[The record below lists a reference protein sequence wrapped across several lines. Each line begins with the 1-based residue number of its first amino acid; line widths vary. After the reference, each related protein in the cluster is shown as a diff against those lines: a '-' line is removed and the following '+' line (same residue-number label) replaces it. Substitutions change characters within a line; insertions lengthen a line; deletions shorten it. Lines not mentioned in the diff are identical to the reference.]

1 MSDTL
6 LTVPVTVELFDD
18 DERQLINQIVSGASF
33 SIART
38 ELLSLVMDMRNLTS
52 AEDADF
58 AAVVDGLY
66 SKLNN
71 LTDDEWDDL
80 KGLLPFPV
88 NISAAEES
96 FDVFPGEEE

>member
-1 MSDTL
+1 MSDTIL
-6 LTVPVTVELFDD
+6 NTPVTVDLFDD
-18 DERQLINQIVSGASF
+18 DERQLVNQIVSGASF

-58 AAVVDGLY
+58 AAVVDSLY
-66 SKLNN
+66 AKVNN
-71 LTDDEWDDL
+71 LTDGEWDDL

-88 NISAAEES
+88 NISADEEP